1 MVIDWVGE
9 LKVPETLEYFIE
21 GDGPGLV
28 TQSSYE
34 RKRPRRVSLNTHNPP
49 REARTAAVSRYA
61 DRHTDTHINRAG
73 PAS

>member
-1 MVIDWVGE
+1 MIQGE
-9 LKVPETLEYFIE
+9 GL
-21 GDGPGLV
+21 GLV

-61 DRHTDTHINRAG
+61 DRHTDTLTACELH
-73 PAS
+73 PTSQLE